1 LLEKKKHL
9 NKAISEEM
17 VKNKEKGRKEEE
29 MTRDEKKKQ
38 LTESKSK
45 LAGDMKRFRNQT
57 TMTYVL

>member
-1 LLEKKKHL
+1 
-9 NKAISEEM
+9 M